1 MAHKPRYGRPGPTE
15 DGDLEASLAEIATTV
30 ASEEREQRAR
40 PLLHPEMGKL
50 YREWVVEAR
59 DGLRDPARRNEAMA
73 ALRQMVSEIVLTPN
87 GEQLKIELASM
98 LAAASPSSDSENLRH
113 QVKLVAGAGFEPATF
128 GL

>member
-1 MAHKPRYGRPGPTE
+1 
-15 DGDLEASLAEIATTV
+15 
-30 ASEEREQRAR
+30 
-40 PLLHPEMGKL
+40 MGKL

-113 QVKLVAGAGFEPATF
+113 QVKLVAGAGFKPATF